1 MSHKI
6 MIVDDD
12 PEIVSY
18 LKELLEDNG
27 YSTCVATDGNQ
38 ALEIVRQEQPDLIT
52 LDLEM
57 PDEWGPRFYRRLSQD
72 EAYRFLPVI
81 VISGLSGSKYA
92 IPRAVASLNKPFDKN
107 ELLRLIAQ
115 TLH

>member
-27 YSTCVATDGNQ
+27 YATCVATDGSQ
-38 ALEIVRQEQPDLIT
+38 ALDIVRQENPDLIT

-57 PDEWGPRFYRRLSQD
+57 PDEWGPRFYRRLSQH
-72 EAYRFLPVI
+72 EALRSIPVI

-92 IPRAVASLNKPFDKN
+92 IPRAVASLNKPFDKD
-107 ELLRLIAQ
+107 ELLRLITQ
-115 TLH
+115 TLG